1 MLAAALP
8 FVASQGVPRWALLL
22 ARKDVKDDP
31 AVKAQDG
38 QTVDALSGA
47 AALISAEPGS
57 PSFLQASREFQVRHS
72 KALALS
78 GVLAWAELVPAL
90 DCPCRNSQ
98 GTRRQSFSIVK

>member
-8 FVASQGVPRWALLL
+8 FSSSQDVPRWVLLL

-31 AVKAQDG
+31 AGKAKDA

-47 AALISAEPGS
+47 AALISAGPGS
-57 PSFLQASREFQVRHS
+57 PSVLQASREFQVRHC

-78 GVLAWAELVPAL
+78 GVPAWAELVPAV
-90 DCPCRNSQ
+90 DCACRNSQ
-98 GTRRQSFSIVK
+98 GTRRQSSSIVK